1 MKINTVIVFLVCL
14 TSLNGR
20 LFSQAP
26 TATIVLPGAVL
37 CSETVYT
44 FSSVVTGS
52 ITSYSW
58 SVLPSS
64 GAEILGDNGQD
75 ALRFRFV
82 RSGTFS
88 VSLFVA
94 NSAGTFTAGQLFT
107 VNLSA
112 RASYNASFNNSGF
125 PTNLVLSN
133 SSKNAVAFL
142 WDFGAAAP
150 SQTITNVAQTY
161 TAPGAYS
168 VSLVAYGVNGCNDT
182 LNYNFE
188 IDGFSEV
195 KLPNVFTPNN
205 DGVNDIFKPITR
217 GLAEL
222 KVWVYSRH
230 GMLMHHWV
238 GVNGFWD
245 GHSTAGEECPDDV
258 YFYILEAKGFDGK
271 EYKLKSNLTLIR

>member
-1 MKINTVIVFLVCL
+1 MKIKGFIVFMACL
-14 TSLNGR
+14 FFMHGK

-26 TATIVLPGAVL
+26 TATIVVPTSTL

-44 FSSVVTGS
+44 FSSTVSGS
-52 ITSYSW
+52 VTSYSW

-64 GAEILGDNGQD
+64 AAEIAGDNRQD
-75 ALRFRFV
+75 AVRIRFSRN
-82 RSGTFS
+82 GTFS

-107 VNLSA
+107 VNPSA
-112 RASYNASFNNSGF
+112 KASYNASFNNSGF
-125 PTNLVLSN
+125 PTSLVLSN

-142 WDFGAAAP
+142 WDFGTAAP

-195 KLPNVFTPNN
+195 TLPNVFTPNN
-205 DGVNDIFKPITR
+205 DGVNDLFKPITR
-217 GLAEL
+217 GLEEL

-230 GMLMHHWV
+230 GVLMHHWV

-245 GHSTAGEECPDDV
+245 GHSTAGEECPDGV
-258 YFYILEAKGFDGK
+258 YFYVLEAKGFDGK

>member
-161 TAPGAYS
+161 TAPGVYS

>member
-1 MKINTVIVFLVCL
+1 MKIKTLIVLLVCL
-14 TSLNGR
+14 ISLHSR

-26 TATIVLPGAVL
+26 TATIVVPTSTL
-37 CSETVYT
+37 CSGNVYT
-44 FSSVVTGS
+44 FSSSVSGS
-52 ITSYSW
+52 VTSYSW

-64 GAEILGDNGQD
+64 AAEISGDNRQD
-75 ALRFRFV
+75 AVRIRFIRD
-82 RSGTFS
+82 GTFS

-112 RASYNASFNNSGF
+112 KASYNASFNNTGF

-133 SSKNAVAFL
+133 SSKNATAFL

-150 SQTITNVAQTY
+150 SQTITNVVQTY
-161 TAPGAYS
+161 TAAGAYS

-182 LNYNFE
+182 LDYNFE

-195 KLPNVFTPNN
+195 TLPNVFTPNN
-205 DGVNDIFKPITR
+205 DGVNDLFKPISK
-217 GLAEL
+217 GLEEL
-222 KVWVYSRH
+222 KVWVYNRH
-230 GMLMHHWV
+230 GVLMHHWV

-245 GHSTAGEECPDDV
+245 GRTTSGTECPDGV
-258 YFYILEAKGFDGK
+258 YMYVLEAKGFDGK